1 MHGFR
6 AYLASLPDEL
16 LESVTE
22 DYTWLAGFHFGS
34 SGRAEFAHRRDCCH
48 AEGKRRR
55 APARVVHYFKILNMF
70 EKSSVQTRKGRPG
83 FSTLSAL
90 FSKSGYWAT
99 AARSM
104 IRVHEQEK
112 QRTSSSSG
120 VK

>member
-1 MHGFR
+1 MYGFR
-6 AYLASLPDEL
+6 AYLGSLPDEL

-22 DYTWLAGFHFGS
+22 DYTWLAGFHFAS
-34 SGRAEFAHRRDCCH
+34 SGRAEFARRRDCCRT
-48 AEGKRRR
+48 ERKRRS
-55 APARVVHYFKILNMF
+55 APASVVHYFKILSMF
-70 EKSSVQTRKGRPG
+70 EKSSVQTRKGRSG
-83 FSTLSAL
+83 FSTLAAL
-90 FSKSGYWAT
+90 FSKSGYRAA